1 MKRQLTFIA
10 MLAFL
15 ILAGCEKKT
24 TTESET
30 LGKNAQNT
38 ELSNSDEI
46 NINAADL
53 PAAILAY
60 LEQNYQGYLF
70 EEAEIEGSGAA
81 ATYTVEIR
89 INDQDIELV
98 FDSIGSFV
106 GLEDDD
112 EDNDEDNDEGE
123 QNEREIDISELPEGV
138 VNSIANLYPGSTILE
153 ADEITAADGSF
164 RYEIEIQVGSE
175 IIDLMFAADGTYMG
189 VEDDGG
195 YYDDEDDNGDD
206 DEDEEEDEDGDNDG
220 DHENEDG
227 E

>member
-112 EDNDEDNDEGE
+112 EDDDEGE

-175 IIDLMFAADGTYMG
+175 NIDLMFAADGTYMG
-189 VEDDGG
+189 LEDDGG
-195 YYDDEDDNGDD
+195 YYDDEDE
-206 DEDEEEDEDGDNDG
+206 DEDDEDGDNDG

>member
-1 MKRQLTFIA
+1 MKRLLTFIA

-30 LGKNAQNT
+30 LGKNAQSS
-38 ELSNSDEI
+38 ELSNLDEVKI
-46 NINAADL
+46 YAADL

-112 EDNDEDNDEGE
+112 EGE

-175 IIDLMFAADGTYMG
+175 NIDLMFAADGTYMG
-189 VEDDGG
+189 LEDDDG

-206 DEDEEEDEDGDNDG
+206 DEEEDEDEDEDGDNDG